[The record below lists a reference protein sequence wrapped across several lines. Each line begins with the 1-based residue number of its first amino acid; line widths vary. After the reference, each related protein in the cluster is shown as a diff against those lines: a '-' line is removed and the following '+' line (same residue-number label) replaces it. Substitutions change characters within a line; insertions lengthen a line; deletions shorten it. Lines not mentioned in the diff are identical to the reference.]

1 MVQDESV
8 INPFIQLVH
17 PKKNNIYR
25 TFYEEEMEALFKT
38 VDKDLKRIKRSC
50 YFGAFICYW
59 YQGIRV
65 SKYQRARF
73 GYEFTRC

>member
-38 VDKDLKRIKRSC
+38 VDKDLKKD
-50 YFGAFICYW
+50 
-59 YQGIRV
+59 
-65 SKYQRARF
+65 
-73 GYEFTRC
+73 